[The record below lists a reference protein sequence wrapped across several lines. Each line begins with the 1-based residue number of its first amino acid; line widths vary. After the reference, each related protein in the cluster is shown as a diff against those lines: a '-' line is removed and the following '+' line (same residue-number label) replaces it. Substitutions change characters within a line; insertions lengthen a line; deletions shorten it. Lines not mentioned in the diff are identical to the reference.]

1 MYQKRRLP
9 LPITLTVYSY
19 TLRETD
25 TFFLQSGPKR
35 GLARKPHRGASG
47 VAHPPEVLYEYP
59 PRSMNQDGIE
69 SSTTGGSGGIEPR
82 TATNGEGS
90 TTTTASTLNTP
101 TRKHQTRKKPPIALP
116 NVADFCFPDGV
127 LTKLLER
134 TNSLS
139 ALHDINCS
147 TKRTPGVPGG
157 GVDDNDRSFIF
168 SVGGGD
174 EDGDD
179 EADASENTFGEFSET
194 PKTKPKNKAP
204 RVVWGICVYAEELV
218 RREPFICAVAR
229 KFQEARAKLEWETLE
244 KHVLGTTVDGTDA
257 ALGLPPT
264 KQFSTTDPDAPPK
277 LTRKPTRERYLVT
290 ADRCYVFLSTSPVFE
305 WHFEVLRAIVS
316 MERLQRLRE
325 VASEMVGEGEG
336 DGWGGD
342 VNSGELETPPKTPN
356 GDVAIVDDGTS
367 LEPGNNDSPVDSD
380 DPMQDSDAYHVLTQY
395 ARFDTNSRSHKLGG
409 AFGAGTE
416 TVQRAPVFKT
426 NVCSPMTFPGEFHE
440 TSRGHDVYESFLPR
454 LDPGLAGRGNANN
467 ANAPTKAALANL
479 DTAVVSVLCR
489 VLSLETLLTAV
500 TGCLLERRVLVFHPN
515 LGVLRYGLS
524 SYPNFRLTVF
534 PYSS

>member
-147 TKRTPGVPGG
+147 TKRTPGVPGMSIHP
-157 GVDDNDRSFIF
+157 GV
-168 SVGGGD
+168 
-174 EDGDD
+174 
-179 EADASENTFGEFSET
+179 
-194 PKTKPKNKAP
+194 
-204 RVVWGICVYAEELV
+204 
-218 RREPFICAVAR
+218 
-229 KFQEARAKLEWETLE
+229 
-244 KHVLGTTVDGTDA
+244 
-257 ALGLPPT
+257 
-264 KQFSTTDPDAPPK
+264 
-277 LTRKPTRERYLVT
+277 
-290 ADRCYVFLSTSPVFE
+290 
-305 WHFEVLRAIVS
+305 
-316 MERLQRLRE
+316 
-325 VASEMVGEGEG
+325 
-336 DGWGGD
+336 
-342 VNSGELETPPKTPN
+342 
-356 GDVAIVDDGTS
+356 
-367 LEPGNNDSPVDSD
+367 
-380 DPMQDSDAYHVLTQY
+380 
-395 ARFDTNSRSHKLGG
+395 
-409 AFGAGTE
+409 
-416 TVQRAPVFKT
+416 
-426 NVCSPMTFPGEFHE
+426 
-440 TSRGHDVYESFLPR
+440 
-454 LDPGLAGRGNANN
+454 
-467 ANAPTKAALANL
+467 
-479 DTAVVSVLCR
+479 
-489 VLSLETLLTAV
+489 
-500 TGCLLERRVLVFHPN
+500 
-515 LGVLRYGLS
+515 
-524 SYPNFRLTVF
+524 
-534 PYSS
+534 